1 MDASLLDFV
10 GEFESDGQRLE
21 ISFITKKTV
30 IRLPFMTN
38 RVTYIVCWVSLAE
51 VATCNRIGPYFQGYF
66 IIYAITS
73 STQHCH
79 NSKLRE

>member
-38 RVTYIVCWVSLAE
+38 RVTYIVCWVSLAD
-51 VATCNRIGPYFQGYF
+51 VATWNRIGPHFQGY
-66 IIYAITS
+66 
-73 STQHCH
+73 
-79 NSKLRE
+79 